1 MLTIK
6 QVVCDIQKVGNILI
20 PSSVLLALHEVCVFN
35 STMKD
40 WTENQYLTLMVLWYL
55 GLVWLEKWAWNEIRR
70 LYCNMWEAKPRTL

>member
-6 QVVCDIQKVGNILI
+6 QVACDIQKVGNILI

-40 WTENQYLTLMVLWYL
+40 WESISYPYGFMVLRSCL
-55 GLVWLEKWAWNEIRR
+55 VRKMGLE
-70 LYCNMWEAKPRTL
+70 